1 MNLDVYNLDNAKVG
15 EVAVS
20 DEVFGAEV
28 KPHLHYEVVKW
39 QLARRRAGT
48 HKAKT
53 RSEVKATGAKMYR
66 QKGTGNARHGS
77 RRVPTFVGG
86 GVAHGPQPRNYE
98 YKLPK
103 KVKAG
108 ALRSALSLKVAEG
121 RVKVVESFDMNE
133 AKTRVALNHLSK
145 LETQNA
151 LVVDVSNET
160 LKLSVRNLKG
170 AKFIPSK
177 AVNVRDLIHYD
188 NLVITRSAIEAIDG
202 ALKS

>member
-20 DEVFGAEV
+20 EEVFGAEV

-53 RSEVKATGAKMYR
+53 RSEVSATGAKMYR

-77 RRVPTFVGG
+77 KRVPTFVGG
-86 GVAHGPQPRNYE
+86 GVAHGPSPRNYE

-103 KVKAG
+103 KVKRG
-108 ALRSALSLKVAEG
+108 ALRSALSQKFAEG
-121 RVKVVESFDMNE
+121 RIKVIDAFDLNE
-133 AKTRVALNHLSK
+133 PKTKVAQLHLSK
-145 LETQNA
+145 LEASNA
-151 LVVDVSNET
+151 LIVDIDNHS
-160 LKLSVRNLKG
+160 LKLSVRNIPE
-170 AKFIPSK
+170 AKFLASV
-177 AVNVRDLIHYD
+177 AVNVRDIIHYD

>member
-20 DEVFGAEV
+20 EEVFGAEV
-28 KPHLHYEVVKW
+28 KPHLHFEVVKW

-53 RSEVKATGAKMYR
+53 RSEISLTGQKLYR
-66 QKGTGNARHGS
+66 QKGTGNARHGNKRS
-77 RRVPTFVGG
+77 HIFVGG
-86 GVAHGPQPRNYE
+86 GVAHGPQPRDYS

-103 KVKAG
+103 KMKRG
-108 ALRSALSLKVAEG
+108 ALRSALSQKLAEG
-121 RVKVVESFDMNE
+121 RLKVVDAFDLSE
-133 AKTRVALNHLSK
+133 PKTRVALQHLSK
-145 LETQNA
+145 LDATNA
-151 LVVDVSNET
+151 LVVDVDNHT
-160 LKLSVRNLKG
+160 LKLSVRNLPS
-170 AKFIPSK
+170 AKFVPSV

-188 NLVITRSAIEAIDG
+188 NLVITRRAIEAIDG

>member
-20 DEVFGAEV
+20 EEVFGAEV

-53 RSEVKATGAKMYR
+53 RSEVSATGAKMYR

-77 RRVPTFVGG
+77 KRVPTFVGG
-86 GVAHGPQPRNYE
+86 GVAHGPSPRNYE

-103 KVKAG
+103 KVKRG
-108 ALRSALSLKVAEG
+108 ALRSALSQKFAEG
-121 RVKVVESFDMNE
+121 RIKVIDAFDLNE
-133 AKTRVALNHLSK
+133 PKTTVAQLHLSK
-145 LETQNA
+145 LEASNA
-151 LVVDVSNET
+151 LIVDIDNHS
-160 LKLSVRNLKG
+160 LKLSVRNIPE
-170 AKFIPSK
+170 AKFLASV
-177 AVNVRDLIHYD
+177 AVNVRDIIHYD